1 MVLTIF
7 QPTFIT
13 MVLTLP
19 RFITSGCYGA
29 ETNGRTTARIY
40 FFINIDSHN
49 TVLQKDKSR
58 SQLNLLD
65 FYNKHIIGRLSS
77 ATSSG
82 LSPNISFMPGL
93 FFRTLAQYRAT
104 LCFLIVKFTLG
115 EFLGRPHSQ
124 RQYLLLGHL
133 YFTAVGWLS
142 VGKQ

>member
-13 MVLTLP
+13 LVLTLP
-19 RFITSGCYGA
+19 RFIRSGCYGA
-29 ETNGRTTARIY
+29 EADSWTTTHIY

-58 SQLNLLD
+58 SQLNPLD

-82 LSPNISFMPGL
+82 LTPNISFMLGL

-104 LCFLIVKFTLG
+104 LCFLIAKLSLG
-115 EFLGRPHSQ
+115 GFLVCPHPQ
-124 RQYLLLGHL
+124 RQFLLLSQTL
-133 YFTAVGWLS
+133 F
-142 VGKQ
+142 

>member
-13 MVLTLP
+13 LVLTLP
-19 RFITSGCYGA
+19 RFIRSGCYGTEA
-29 ETNGRTTARIY
+29 DSRTVARIY

-49 TVLQKDKSR
+49 IVLQKEKSR

-104 LCFLIVKFTLG
+104 LCFLIVEFSLG
-115 EFLGRPHSQ
+115 EFLVCPHSQ

-133 YFTAVGWLS
+133 YFTTVGWLS

>member
-13 MVLTLP
+13 LVLTLP

-29 ETNGRTTARIY
+29 EADGRTTARIY

-82 LSPNISFMPGL
+82 LSPNISFMSGL

-104 LCFLIVKFTLG
+104 LCFFKVKFTLG
-115 EFLGRPHSQ
+115 RFLVYRYLQ
-124 RQYLLLGHL
+124 RQYLLLSPSLFYDSRGL
-133 YFTAVGWLS
+133 
-142 VGKQ
+142 